1 MKPKLFIASS
11 VEGLDIAEAV
21 NLNLE
26 YVSENTLWTNAF
38 QLSSVTLTSLAER
51 AKSSDFGVFIF
62 TPDDEIEIRGNKEN
76 SARDNVLFEL
86 GIFIGS
92 LSIERCFIIKPRD
105 ISLHIPT
112 DLGGVTI
119 ADYDPNRSDND
130 LSSAL
135 SSACTRIKMAIKKCG
150 VKKVIE
156 KPIET
161 ICAPIV
167 EQNPLA
173 REHDLQ
179 LFNKITDGFQEYFL
193 TEYISSLND
202 DHSIL
207 ASEKDRLRKFIYYS
221 EETEYDF
228 INPIINSSFTE
239 FGLSLSKVMQWT
251 ALHFFHHPSPVAM
264 EDQRYS
270 LYPELNPDR
279 GGGEDINGK
288 YDKCAKEIILL
299 TDELFKKYKKF
310 RTSVKQ
316 ELYT

>member
-1 MKPKLFIASS
+1 VKPKLFIASS
-11 VEGLDIAEAV
+11 VEGLEIAEAV

-26 YVSENTLWTNAF
+26 YVSENTLWSNAF

-51 AKSSDFGVFIF
+51 AQSSDFGVFIF
-62 TPDDEIEIRGNKEN
+62 TPDDQIEMRGNKDN
-76 SARDNVLFEL
+76 SVRDNVLFEL

-92 LSIERCFIIKPRD
+92 LGIERCFIIKPRD

-119 ADYDPNRSDND
+119 ADYEPNRSDND

-135 SSACTRIKMAIKKCG
+135 SSACTKIKMAIKKL
-150 VKKVIE
+150 VNQKVIE
-156 KPIET
+156 KTAET
-161 ICAPIV
+161 FSEPRV
-167 EQNPLA
+167 DQTPLA

-179 LFNKITDGFQEYFL
+179 LFQKITDGFQEYFL

-221 EETEYDF
+221 AETEYDF
-228 INPIINSSFTE
+228 INPILNSTFTE

-251 ALHFFHHPSPVAM
+251 ALHFFHHPSPFVM

-288 YDKCAKEIILL
+288 YDKCANEIISL
-299 TDELFKKYKKF
+299 TDELLKKYKKF

-316 ELYT
+316 ELYI